1 MYSGMF
7 LVDFAA
13 HYINEGELQ
22 IDLADNSPGFDY
34 FNVEVNGFKSLV
46 KEKGTV
52 VKLNSGINTIQI
64 QTVDILGNPGT
75 KSVLKINYIPKAR

>member
-1 MYSGMF
+1 
-7 LVDFAA
+7 
-13 HYINEGELQ
+13 
-22 IDLADNSPGFDY
+22 
-34 FNVEVNGFKSLV
+34 VNGFKSLV